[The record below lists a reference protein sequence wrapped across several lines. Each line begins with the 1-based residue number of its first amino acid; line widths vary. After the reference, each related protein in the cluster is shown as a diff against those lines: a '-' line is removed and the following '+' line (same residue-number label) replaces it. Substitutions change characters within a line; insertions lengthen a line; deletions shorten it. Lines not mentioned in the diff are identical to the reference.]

1 MISSVSTDG
10 ILIDQ
15 SQSSPRKVTL
25 AVNDVTG
32 TGGGSVRRSR
42 RSYLNSLPSLI
53 SVDERVVPPPPPPP
67 HHSLPVLQPPLLP
80 LPPTRSATLP
90 PATKAGM
97 LRSRGR
103 RMKPKPGLNSR
114 KETLNFPKAAQCGSR
129 ELEEE
134 PKRRVEKVTLL
145 NEEGEELTT
154 ELIYS
159 LSPPPCSLPLPS
171 FILTKHRATA
181 ACLLHR

>member
-10 ILIDQ
+10 ILVDQ

-25 AVNDVTG
+25 AVNNVTD
-32 TGGGSVRRSR
+32 TRGGSVRRSR
-42 RSYLNSLPSLI
+42 RSHLNSA
-53 SVDERVVPPPPPPP
+53 DERVAPP
-67 HHSLPVLQPPLLP
+67 HSLPVLQPPLLP
-80 LPPTRSATLP
+80 LPS

-97 LRSRGR
+97 VRSRGR

-114 KETLNFPKAAQCGSR
+114 KETLTFPKAARCGSC

-134 PKRRVEKVTLL
+134 PEGRVEKVTLL
-145 NEEGEELTT
+145 NEEGEEQTT

-171 FILTKHRATA
+171 FLLTRHRATA